1 MTTAQTH
8 ISLTDPNAAFSGL
21 THRNTDIAACLDR
34 LRLLQ
39 PLEMISAPAKQRM
52 LPLLNKMGDPQL
64 AIAPVIHVAGTNG
77 KGSVLAYLQAVFE
90 AAGYDVHK
98 FTSPHLVHF
107 NERIVLAGEDIS
119 DELLLDAL
127 QATEKAVNGENIRF
141 FDAATLAALYAFAC
155 VPADIVLLETGMG
168 GKLDSTNIF
177 DAPLCA
183 ALSTVSLD
191 HTGVLGTT
199 HEEIAT
205 TKCGIAKPDKPFVI
219 GRQEKDSVYDLAIR
233 LAQENNALPYCYGR
247 DWQISEQD
255 GLLSFKGRYR
265 EWVLPRPQMAGAYQV
280 ENAGLAL
287 AMLEQILEKNSYD
300 IAAGDVAAGIRQA
313 QWRGRLQRIVNGPL
327 CEILGKGEKLW
338 LDGGHNGSA
347 ARMLAEE
354 IKKWDKPTDIVLALS
369 RKRDYNE
376 VLTPLAQAARS
387 VTLVPLKNYEQ
398 ALYDLPDLQ
407 KLDTDKSFDLHFAPS
422 WQDAVRHLAG
432 GDGNILIA
440 GSLYLAGDVLKE
452 HG

>member
-1 MTTAQTH
+1 M
-8 ISLTDPNAAFSGL
+8 SPTDPNAAFSGL
-21 THRNTDIAACLDR
+21 THSNPDIAACLDR

-39 PLEMISAPAKQRM
+39 PAEMISAPAKTRM
-52 LPLLNKMGDPQL
+52 LPLLKKMGDPQL
-64 AIAPVIHVAGTNG
+64 AIAPIIHVAGTNG

-98 FTSPHLVHF
+98 FTSPHLVRF
-107 NERIVLAGEDIS
+107 NERIVLAGEDIN

-127 QATEKAVNGENIRF
+127 LAAEQAIGGETIRF
-141 FDAATLAALYAFAC
+141 FDAVTLAAIYAFAC

-183 ALSTVSLD
+183 ALSAVSLD

-205 TKCGIAKPDKPFVI
+205 TKCGIAKPDRPFII
-219 GRQEKDSVYDLAIR
+219 GRQEKDSVYELAIR
-233 LAQENNALPYCYGR
+233 LAQEYGAVTSCYGR

-255 GLLSFKGRYR
+255 GLLFFKGQYK
-265 EWVLPRPQMAGAYQV
+265 EWLVPRPQMSGAYQLD
-280 ENAGLAL
+280 NAGLAL
-287 AMLEQILEKNSYD
+287 AMLEQILQTDAYDITAGD
-300 IAAGDVAAGIRQA
+300 IAAGIRDA
-313 QWRGRLQRIVNGPL
+313 KWRGRLQRLHSGPVFSHL
-327 CEILGKGEKLW
+327 PANAQLW

-354 IKKWDKPTDIVLALS
+354 IGKWEQPTDVVLALS
-369 RKRDYNE
+369 RKRDYRE
-376 VLTPLAQAARS
+376 VLMPLAKAARS
-387 VTLVPLKNYEQ
+387 ITLVPLKNYEQ
-398 ALYDLPDLQ
+398 VLYNLPDLQ
-407 KLDTDKSFDLHFAPS
+407 VLATETDFPLRFSPS
-422 WQDAVRHLAG
+422 WQDAVCNLPG
-432 GDGNILIA
+432 GGNILIA

>member
-1 MTTAQTH
+1 M
-8 ISLTDPNAAFSGL
+8 SPTDPNAAFSGL
-21 THRNTDIAACLDR
+21 THRNTEIAACLDR

-39 PLEMISAPAKQRM
+39 PQEMIAAPAKKRM
-52 LPLLNKMGDPQL
+52 LPLLKKMGDPQL
-64 AIAPVIHVAGTNG
+64 AAAAVIHVAGTNG

-119 DELLLDAL
+119 DELLLESL
-127 QATEKAVNGENIRF
+127 LATEQAVNGESIRF
-141 FDAATLAALYAFAC
+141 FDAVTLAALYAFAC

-168 GKLDSTNIF
+168 GRLDSTNIF

-183 ALSTVSLD
+183 ALSAVSLD

-219 GRQEKDSVYDLAIR
+219 GRQEKHGIYDLAIR
-233 LAQENNALPYCYGR
+233 LAQEYGAFAACHGR
-247 DWQISEQD
+247 DWQVSAWD
-255 GLLSFKGRYR
+255 GLLSFKGMHK
-265 EWVLPRPQMAGAYQV
+265 EWLLPRPQMAGAYQLD
-280 ENAGLAL
+280 NAGLAL
-287 AMLEQILEKNSYD
+287 AILEQILQTGAYDIAEGD
-300 IAAGDVAAGIRQA
+300 IAAGIQNA
-313 QWRGRLQRIVNGPL
+313 QWRGRLQRIVKGPVFDGL
-327 CEILGKGEKLW
+327 ASGTKLW

-347 ARMLAEE
+347 ARMLADE
-354 IKKWDKPTDIVLALS
+354 IGKWEKPTDIVLALS
-369 RKRDYNE
+369 RKRDYTE
-376 VLTPLAQAARS
+376 VLTPLYETARS
-387 VTLVPLKNYEQ
+387 ITLVPLKNYEQ
-398 ALYDLPDLQ
+398 VLYSLPDLQ
-407 KLDTDKSFDLHFAPS
+407 ELTAGTDFNLRFAPS
-422 WQDAVRHLAG
+422 WQDAVRNLSG
-432 GDGNILIA
+432 GDNILIA